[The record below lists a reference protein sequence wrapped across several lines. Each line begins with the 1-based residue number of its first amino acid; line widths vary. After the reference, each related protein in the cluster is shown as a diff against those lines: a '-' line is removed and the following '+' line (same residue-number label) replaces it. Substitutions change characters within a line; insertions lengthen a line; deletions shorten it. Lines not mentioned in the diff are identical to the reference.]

1 VFAADQLL
9 SLIAVD
15 VRTRAKRWE
24 MYDDLPDVASP
35 LAAGE
40 LVVAAASYGVV
51 TCLEAATGTVLW
63 RQEFETGF
71 YASPVL
77 AGGRLYLLDRSGVMR
92 ILAADRGPQLLGSPA
107 IGEPA
112 DATPAF
118 RAGIIFI
125 RGNRHLF
132 CIEASGG

>member
-1 VFAADQLL
+1 
-9 SLIAVD
+9 
-15 VRTRAKRWE
+15 

-51 TCLEAATGTVLW
+51 TGLEAATGAVLW

-92 ILAADRGPQLLGSPA
+92 ILEASRRGGLLASLA
-107 IGEPA
+107 LGEPA

-118 RAGIIFI
+118 RGGRIFI
-125 RGNRHLF
+125 RGARHLF
-132 CIEASGG
+132 CIGAPDG